1 MSVLIM
7 AHSKEAADKKLPVL
21 SKESY
26 SALACLDTSDQTT
39 VAGTQKCTDGF
50 SLYKNGR
57 KLED

>member
-1 MSVLIM
+1 M
-7 AHSKEAADKKLPVL
+7 AHSKEAAGKKLPVL